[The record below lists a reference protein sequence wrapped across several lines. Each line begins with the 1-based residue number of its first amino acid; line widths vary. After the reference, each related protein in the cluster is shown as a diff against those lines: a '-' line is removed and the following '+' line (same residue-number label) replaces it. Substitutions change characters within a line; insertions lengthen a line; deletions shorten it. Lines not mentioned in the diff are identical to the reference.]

1 MAELNLWTDDTE
13 TYIAES
19 AEQAREMQSKILGG
33 EETDIEEWHIRE
45 DKGPLKIDLS
55 EEDKGHVEKTH
66 AEWIA
71 SNGPGFLCSTDC

>member
-1 MAELNLWTDDTE
+1 MVKLNLWTDGVE

-19 AEQAREMQSKILGG
+19 AEQAMEMQIKMLGESSRIG
-33 EETDIEEWHIRE
+33 RWRVRE

-55 EEDKGHVEKTH
+55 EQDLGDVEKTH

-71 SNGPGFLCSTDC
+71 SNGPGFLCSTEY